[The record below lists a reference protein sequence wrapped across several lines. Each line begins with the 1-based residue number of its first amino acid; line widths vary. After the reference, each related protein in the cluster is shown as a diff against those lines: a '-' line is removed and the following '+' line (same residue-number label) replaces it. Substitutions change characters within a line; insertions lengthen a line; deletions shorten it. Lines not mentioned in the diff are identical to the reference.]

1 MTEVADDDHG
11 HDEDEVDPDAGHDL

>member
-1 MTEVADDDHG
+1 MTEVADGDHG